1 MDSSLYFQKSKTF
14 SDAWQNF
21 NGVDYYF
28 SANNMAQ
35 DDARTCCQYAGADL
49 ASITSDEENT
59 YMHGVYVFHLIILAH
74 IAYFSVV
81 DL

>member
-1 MDSSLYFQKSKTF
+1 
-14 SDAWQNF
+14 
-21 NGVDYYF
+21 
-28 SANNMAQ
+28 MAQ